1 MSMKILTVTG
11 CKPMEL
17 NIFSEEDSRIEF
29 VKKAIE
35 KRLIGF
41 IEEGLEWVLISGQM
55 GVEIW
60 TAEVVLDLK
69 ETYDIHIGVIP
80 PFENQESRWP
90 EPLQH
95 KYQELMFTADFFQ
108 PIYNGDYKG
117 PYQFRARD
125 MWLVDKSDGALMLMD
140 EEYPGSAGYFHE
152 TAKEAED
159 YPIYLITPFDIEEV
173 VEEIRMTDPEYWN
186 Q

>member
-1 MSMKILTVTG
+1 MKILVVTG

-95 KYQELMFTADFFQ
+95 KYQEREKWEGWEKRGKIHLLQ
-108 PIYNGDYKG
+108 V
-117 PYQFRARD
+117 
-125 MWLVDKSDGALMLMD
+125 LVSC
-140 EEYPGSAGYFHE
+140 
-152 TAKEAED
+152 
-159 YPIYLITPFDIEEV
+159 
-173 VEEIRMTDPEYWN
+173 
-186 Q
+186 

>member
-1 MSMKILTVTG
+1 MKNLTVTG

-17 NIFSEEDSRIEF
+17 SIFSEDDPKIKF

-69 ETYDIHIGVIP
+69 ETYDINIGIIP

-90 EPLQH
+90 EPLQQ

-125 MWLVDKSDGALMLMD
+125 LWLVDKSDGALILMD
-140 EEYPGSAGYFHE
+140 EEYPGSVGYFHE
-152 TAKEAED
+152 TAKSVED

-173 VEEIRMTDPEYWN
+173 VEEIRMMDPEYWN